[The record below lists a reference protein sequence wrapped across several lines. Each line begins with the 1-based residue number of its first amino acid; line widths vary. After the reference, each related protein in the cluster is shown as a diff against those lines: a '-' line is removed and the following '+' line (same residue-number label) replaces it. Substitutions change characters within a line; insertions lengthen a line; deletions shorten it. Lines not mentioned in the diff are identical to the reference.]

1 MSGPCFAPRPLGLA
15 RCLALLAAAW
25 LLVSCG
31 EASHSTNVASVNDGP
46 IAVESYRA
54 QMAFMGLGNDPTV
67 LTPGLRRAVLETM
80 VRRKLVLDQ
89 AQAKGI
95 RLEPEEMDREEASL
109 RRGLSEEAF
118 ERTLAAQ
125 GIEYYDW
132 RRVMSQEILVQKTLD
147 LLISSQVLISAE
159 EVRAYYQEHR
169 DQFKRAEQVLAQHAL
184 MPSKE
189 MAQQLADRVLKGE
202 DLGQAAAQ
210 LEAPLA
216 DDGEPSWLE
225 RGHMPPG
232 LENKVFALEPGKVAG
247 PLPSNYGFHVVRV
260 LAKRPAMELDLG
272 QAAEE
277 IQRLLSAQ
285 KKEAMASSLVEE
297 MRSSA
302 KVWFD
307 PGFEQSG
314 KLGK

>member
-1 MSGPCFAPRPLGLA
+1 
-15 RCLALLAAAW
+15 
-25 LLVSCG
+25 
-31 EASHSTNVASVNDGP
+31 VATVNDGP
-46 IAVESYRA
+46 ISVESYRA
-54 QMAFMGLGNDPTV
+54 QMAFMGLGNDPAV

-80 VRRKLVLDQ
+80 ARRKLVLDQ

-132 RRVMSQEILVQKTLD
+132 RRVMAQEVLVQKTLD
-147 LLISSQVLISAE
+147 LLITSQVRVSAE
-159 EVRAYYQEHR
+159 EVRSYYQEHR
-169 DQFKRAEQVLAQHAL
+169 DEFRRPEQVLAQHAL

-189 MAQQLADRVLKGE
+189 MAQQLADRVSKGE
-202 DLGQAAAQ
+202 DLGQAAAR

-225 RGHMPPG
+225 RGHMPPS
-232 LENKVFALEPGKVAG
+232 LESKVFALEPGKVAG

-260 LAKRPAMELDLG
+260 LAKRPAMELDLA

-277 IQRLLSAQ
+277 IQRRLSAQ
-285 KKEAMASSLVEE
+285 RKEAMASSLVEE
-297 MRSSA
+297 MRASA

>member
-1 MSGPCFAPRPLGLA
+1 LGLA
-15 RCLALLAAAW
+15 RSILLLAAVW
-25 LLVSCG
+25 LLASCG
-31 EASHSTNVASVNDGP
+31 EPTHSSHVATVNDGP
-46 IAVESYRA
+46 ITVESYRA

-80 VRRKLVLDQ
+80 ARRKLVLDQ

-147 LLISSQVLISAE
+147 LLITSQVHVSAE
-159 EVRAYYQEHR
+159 EVRGYYQEHR
-169 DQFKRAEQVLAQHAL
+169 NEFRRPEQVLAQHVL

-189 MAQQLADRVLKGE
+189 LAQQLAERVLKGE

-225 RGHMPPG
+225 RGHMPPT
-232 LENKVFALEPGKVAG
+232 LESKVFALEAGKVAG

-260 LAKRPAMELDLG
+260 LAKRPAMELDLA

-277 IQRLLSAQ
+277 IQRRISVQ
-285 KKEAMASSLVEE
+285 RKEAMASSLVEE
-297 MRSSA
+297 MRASA